1 MAFGEWWE
9 LSKALAKDKQQ
20 SIKDMAIAMRVSQA
34 DAKGWKE
41 FMKD

>member
-1 MAFGEWWE
+1 MAFGEWWG
-9 LSKALAKDKQQ
+9 LSKALAKEQRQQ
-20 SIKDMAIAMRVSQA
+20 LKDMAIAMRVAQA

>member
-20 SIKDMAIAMRVSQA
+20 SIKDMAIAMRVAQA